1 VVLPAGVGVI
11 GGNLMDGVSLTQVL
25 NKARF
30 ALSSSPILERC
41 TKGQLVPFLHDI
53 PCIKKFEHRRA
64 RLPLGNLE

>member
-1 VVLPAGVGVI
+1 
-11 GGNLMDGVSLTQVL
+11 
-25 NKARF
+25 
-30 ALSSSPILERC
+30 LERC